1 LKNGN
6 ELLGVLSL
14 QNKVPKNNRV
24 LKNKD
29 ILLSIFRKGQLRL
42 VKFEKEHFMMRY
54 FLLAVLLGT
63 VFVVS
68 SFAVELTSDLKQKA
82 DMVFQGVDDMI
93 MSLNSGICRITGTT
107 IRPGGERINDEILIA
122 FDYSKQLYRF
132 DNGVRARTLLT
143 PEYYYEVWNLNTL
156 YVSIERSLAA
166 EPHVSPHPNF
176 VDIRALFMFVP
187 VGPHRPNDY
196 ISLIHQK
203 IDLFKSVNYEKISN
217 DLVKIKKEFPNPEGY
232 ADPLSAEFIVNI
244 ANGYTVQHIEYSCG
258 YKMEISW
265 KQINKVWVPIAYVQ
279 KSNEGFGVEW
289 KIDWEV
295 TNKNISSQYFLLEEL
310 VADQE
315 SVPII
320 SRELGNPVQ
329 IGTLGKDVTS
339 ITDQP
344 KIKYPYFR
352 YILIITGLILM
363 FIAFIKMVYDRWK
376 KKD

>member
-1 LKNGN
+1 MFRFILLFLLYFFISNDPIVAN
-6 ELLGVLSL
+6 ELPV
-14 QNKVPKNNRV
+14 
-24 LKNKD
+24 D
-29 ILLSIFRKGQLRL
+29 
-42 VKFEKEHFMMRY
+42 EKR
-54 FLLAVLLGT
+54 
-63 VFVVS
+63 
-68 SFAVELTSDLKQKA
+68 KA
-82 DMVFQGVDDMI
+82 DLVFQGVDDMI

-232 ADPLSAEFIVNI
+232 AVPLSAEFIVNI

-295 TNKNISSQYFLLEEL
+295 TNKNIPSQYFLLEEL

-315 SVPII
+315 FVPVI

-329 IGTLGKDVTS
+329 IGTLGKEGTS
-339 ITDQP
+339 IIDQP

-352 YILIITGLILM
+352 YFLITTGLIL
-363 FIAFIKMVYDRWK
+363 IVVALIKMAYDRWTK
-376 KKD
+376 KH